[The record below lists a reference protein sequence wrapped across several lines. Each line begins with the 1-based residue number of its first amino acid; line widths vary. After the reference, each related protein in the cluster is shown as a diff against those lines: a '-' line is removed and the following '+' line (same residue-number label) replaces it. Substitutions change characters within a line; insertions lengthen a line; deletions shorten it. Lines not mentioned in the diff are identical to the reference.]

1 MAKNI
6 TPASANTVRS
16 FVLANP
22 KEGIVVKESRGKM
35 PQAAIDYFHES
46 NPGQVYTPGF
56 KDENKVTLSVTK
68 TLSNGK
74 TRKQKVEVT
83 VSEARALAGEA
94 AGQRGL
100 LSPKALVAA
109 SEAYAKA

>member
-1 MAKNI
+1 MAKN

-22 KEGIVVKESRGKM
+22 SKGIVVKESRGKM
-35 PQAAIDYFHES
+35 PQAAIDYFHEQ

-56 KDENKVTLSVTK
+56 KDENKVTLSVVK
-68 TLSNGK
+68 TLASGK
-74 TRKQKVEVT
+74 TRKQQVEVT

-94 AGQRGL
+94 AGERGI
-100 LSPKALVAA
+100 LSEKAVLAA